1 MTDLPMKTSSPRLP
15 SRLLHVAF
23 SLLFVSTAAVF
34 AAEELR
40 PVERDF
46 LEKASESS
54 RQQMVLAQVGANHAG
69 SSDIRSHALQLATD
83 YKSLNNALETL
94 IRRKGG
100 LADAPVGG
108 SSETYRELSTR
119 TGSDF
124 DRRFVLLASDL
135 SETMMRLFEQAANV
149 AKDPDV
155 REFANA
161 QIPLLREHRNRSLEL
176 KKAFE

>member
-1 MTDLPMKTSSPRLP
+1 MKTLSASLP
-15 SRLLHVAF
+15 SRLLSIAL
-23 SLLFVSTAAVF
+23 SLLFVCAGTLF

-40 PVERDF
+40 PAERDF
-46 LEKASESS
+46 LEKATESS
-54 RQQMVLAQVGANHAG
+54 HQQMVLAQVGANQAG
-69 SSDIRSHALQLATD
+69 SSDIRSHAVQLMTD
-83 YKSLNNALETL
+83 YKSLGNALETL

-108 SSETYRELSTR
+108 SSEAYRELSAR

-124 DRRFVLLASDL
+124 DRRFVHLASDL
-135 SETMMRLFEQAANV
+135 SDTMMRLFEQASNT

-161 QIPLLREHRNRSLEL
+161 QIPLLREHRNRGLEL
-176 KKAFE
+176 KKIFE

>member
-1 MTDLPMKTSSPRLP
+1 MKTLFPPLSSRILP
-15 SRLLHVAF
+15 FALSLVFVAT
-23 SLLFVSTAAVF
+23 STLV
-34 AAEELR
+34 AAEDLR
-40 PVERDF
+40 PLERDF
-46 LEKASESS
+46 LEKASASS
-54 RQQMVLAQVGANHAG
+54 QQQMLLAQVGSDHAG
-69 SSDIRSHALQLATD
+69 SSDIRSHAVQLATD

-108 SSETYRELSTR
+108 SSETYRELSAK

-124 DRRFVLLASDL
+124 DRRFVQLTADL
-135 SETMMRLFEQAANV
+135 SETMMRLFEQASNT

-155 REFANA
+155 QEFANA
-161 QIPLLREHRNRSLEL
+161 QIPILREHRNRILEL

>member
-1 MTDLPMKTSSPRLP
+1 MKTLSPRLP
-15 SRLLHVAF
+15 SRLLHVA
-23 SLLFVSTAAVF
+23 LGVLFASAATLF

-46 LEKASESS
+46 LEKASDSG

-69 SSDIRSHALQLATD
+69 SSDIRSHAVQLLTD

-108 SSETYRELSTR
+108 SSENYRELSTKA
-119 TGSDF
+119 GSDF
-124 DRRFVLLASDL
+124 DRRFVHLASDL
-135 SETMMRLFEQAANV
+135 SETMMRLFEQASNT

-155 REFANA
+155 RDFANA

-176 KKAFE
+176 KKVFE